1 MTKISKMAD
10 VEKKIEGKL
19 RLLEFNVEQ
28 TQKIIDSAD
37 LKAIERHVSVLE
49 SIIEKIHELKLQY
62 QEIKIENGEDASEV
76 RVWTEA
82 VETKLGKFEHRAK
95 DVKHVASEIKY
106 NEKEQLAEQK
116 RKQVLENEIQLEK
129 AKLEVRSKF
138 EASPKSSS
146 VGGVGA
152 KLPKLVIS
160 KFQGTYLDWVRFW
173 NQFETEIDKTTIT
186 QVAKLSYLRELL
198 IPSAQVLIEGLP
210 FSSEGYERAKTILKT
225 KYGQT
230 SEVVNAHIQCIMGLP
245 KVQVADPGKVYKFYE
260 TLASHVQTLETL
272 GKLKEIGGFVRATL
286 DKLPAIRPDLV
297 RLDDEWQQWGFPQL
311 VESLRKWCDR
321 NLAQMSE
328 RSSRGDGHNRGH
340 GHSYQASLHQAR
352 VCVYCDA
359 PDHKAM
365 ECKKVPDVRERRKIL
380 SEKRLCFNCTGSRH
394 QAKDCKSK
402 YNCQKCGGQH
412 HTSICVQKP
421 GKEQMLVATGE
432 STVIY
437 PVVVISVDGIKCR
450 ALLDSGS
457 GSSYASSSLIEN
469 LNKKPTRTEHKH
481 IEMMVCSTTQK
492 VHSYK
497 VNISS
502 VDENFEMS
510 TMLNKV
516 DKSVLL
522 TIPNPGYE
530 ELSKKYNHLEQ
541 VVMNDN
547 DTKQDLPIHV
557 ILGASD
563 YSRVKTETKPK
574 IGQSLEPIAEFT
586 RLGWTVMSAGTESSS
601 SNTYTTRTSGAE
613 YQELCSL
620 DVLGLK
626 DRPEGDQQ
634 VVYEEFAEQLSR
646 NEDGRYETNLLWKPG
661 HGTLPTNERGSIKR
675 LDSLVKKL
683 VREPEQFEKYDNIIQ
698 EQLNEGIVERAVEEP
713 QGREYYIP
721 HKSVIKETAETT
733 KMRIVFDAS
742 AKESDESP
750 SLNDCLETGPPLQN
764 LLWNVLVRNR
774 LKPIALAADLKKA
787 FLQVLIRAEDR
798 DVLRFHWIRN
808 KDPSDIEVLRF
819 TRALFGLVQSPFLL
833 AATLKQHLK
842 ALRERYPQEIDELE
856 KCLYV
861 DDIISG
867 GCTSD
872 EVLNLK
878 QTTISVFEEAKFEL
892 HKWHSN
898 EPQLESAENEK
909 DPAGDNLPSYA
920 KQQLGV
926 NSGETKLL
934 GLSWNKTDDTLAVAF
949 PKKPVERTKREILRF
964 LASVYDPLGIV
975 SPVTLLGK
983 FIFREVCDQN
993 LPWDE
998 KISDNLGQQWLKF
1011 LKYLPEKVQFARSI
1025 PRYREP
1031 LNEVELHT
1039 FGDASGSGVSAVVY
1053 VVVKQLSGESTGLIA
1068 SKSRLAKKNLTIP
1081 RLELVSAHMAANL
1094 AANVRTALE
1103 GYPVS
1108 AVYGW
1113 LDSLVALHWIR
1124 GGGTYKQFVFNRVRK
1139 INEKDF
1145 ITWRH
1150 VGTDLNPADRGSR
1163 GCEVN
1168 RLTDE
1173 WLNGPDWLTDPDKW
1187 PASVMTEPNKDSE
1200 AEAKKI
1206 RETLATAVE
1215 MEDRFD
1221 TLLVK
1226 HPYWKTIRVNS
1237 WIARFVRN
1245 CKTPKHLRTYGPL
1258 TTAET
1263 EQQVKW
1269 WIRRVQERNSKT
1281 EKFREDQLT
1290 LNLQRNSEGIY
1301 ECRGRIQGS
1310 YPVYLPPKVTLSE
1323 KIVQDAHELTLH
1335 GGVGLT
1341 MALVRRDYWIPRLRQ
1356 LVRSVYTHCYGC
1368 KKFHTTAFHKPP
1380 PGNLPVERT
1389 EGSSPFQ
1396 VVGVDYAGPMAYKV
1410 SKKKEGK
1417 AYILLCACSLSR
1429 AIHLE
1434 MLTDQITEGFIRCLK
1449 RIIARRGRPST
1460 IYSDN
1465 GKSFVA
1471 AAKWLKAIMKEE
1483 KLQDYL
1489 AHHNIEWKF
1498 NLAKAPWWGGQFE
1511 RLIGVM
1517 KQALYKSIGRAVLY
1531 LNELE
1536 EVLLDVEIA
1545 VNNRPLSYVEDD
1557 VQLPILTPN
1566 LMMYG
1571 QSNVLPETEVDS
1583 IKETELRKRA
1593 RHLRRCKDVLWS
1605 RWTSEYVRDLRERH
1619 NLKHKSKRLSLKVG
1633 DVVLMQSEL
1642 RNRGKWNIGV
1652 VVKLIKGRDGEIRGA
1667 RLRAGKSYMERAVQ
1681 LLCPME
1687 LSCDIEKNQGQLK
1700 GLDPESKEFT
1710 PKRAA
1715 AEIAKERIRD
1725 VLAGEAADA

>member
-321 NLAQMSE
+321 NPAQMSE

-1039 FGDASGSGVSAVVY
+1039 FGDASGSGVSAVV
-1053 VVVKQLSGESTGLIA
+1053 
-1068 SKSRLAKKNLTIP
+1068 
-1081 RLELVSAHMAANL
+1081 
-1094 AANVRTALE
+1094 
-1103 GYPVS
+1103 
-1108 AVYGW
+1108 
-1113 LDSLVALHWIR
+1113 
-1124 GGGTYKQFVFNRVRK
+1124 
-1139 INEKDF
+1139 
-1145 ITWRH
+1145 
-1150 VGTDLNPADRGSR
+1150 
-1163 GCEVN
+1163 
-1168 RLTDE
+1168 
-1173 WLNGPDWLTDPDKW
+1173 
-1187 PASVMTEPNKDSE
+1187 
-1200 AEAKKI
+1200 
-1206 RETLATAVE
+1206 
-1215 MEDRFD
+1215 
-1221 TLLVK
+1221 
-1226 HPYWKTIRVNS
+1226 
-1237 WIARFVRN
+1237 
-1245 CKTPKHLRTYGPL
+1245 
-1258 TTAET
+1258 
-1263 EQQVKW
+1263 
-1269 WIRRVQERNSKT
+1269 
-1281 EKFREDQLT
+1281 
-1290 LNLQRNSEGIY
+1290 
-1301 ECRGRIQGS
+1301 
-1310 YPVYLPPKVTLSE
+1310 
-1323 KIVQDAHELTLH
+1323 
-1335 GGVGLT
+1335 
-1341 MALVRRDYWIPRLRQ
+1341 
-1356 LVRSVYTHCYGC
+1356 
-1368 KKFHTTAFHKPP
+1368 
-1380 PGNLPVERT
+1380 
-1389 EGSSPFQ
+1389 
-1396 VVGVDYAGPMAYKV
+1396 
-1410 SKKKEGK
+1410 
-1417 AYILLCACSLSR
+1417 
-1429 AIHLE
+1429 
-1434 MLTDQITEGFIRCLK
+1434 
-1449 RIIARRGRPST
+1449 
-1460 IYSDN
+1460 
-1465 GKSFVA
+1465 
-1471 AAKWLKAIMKEE
+1471 
-1483 KLQDYL
+1483 
-1489 AHHNIEWKF
+1489 
-1498 NLAKAPWWGGQFE
+1498 
-1511 RLIGVM
+1511 
-1517 KQALYKSIGRAVLY
+1517 
-1531 LNELE
+1531 
-1536 EVLLDVEIA
+1536 
-1545 VNNRPLSYVEDD
+1545 
-1557 VQLPILTPN
+1557 
-1566 LMMYG
+1566 
-1571 QSNVLPETEVDS
+1571 
-1583 IKETELRKRA
+1583 
-1593 RHLRRCKDVLWS
+1593 
-1605 RWTSEYVRDLRERH
+1605 
-1619 NLKHKSKRLSLKVG
+1619 
-1633 DVVLMQSEL
+1633 
-1642 RNRGKWNIGV
+1642 
-1652 VVKLIKGRDGEIRGA
+1652 
-1667 RLRAGKSYMERAVQ
+1667 
-1681 LLCPME
+1681 
-1687 LSCDIEKNQGQLK
+1687 
-1700 GLDPESKEFT
+1700 
-1710 PKRAA
+1710 
-1715 AEIAKERIRD
+1715 
-1725 VLAGEAADA
+1725 